1 MQKKEDI
8 SYSQAFSELEK
19 ILQEIENEEIDLD
32 NLSNKI
38 KRASFLLKS
47 CKSKLRSTER
57 EIEGI
62 VDEIDNED

>member
-19 ILQEIENEEIDLD
+19 ILHEIENEEIDLD